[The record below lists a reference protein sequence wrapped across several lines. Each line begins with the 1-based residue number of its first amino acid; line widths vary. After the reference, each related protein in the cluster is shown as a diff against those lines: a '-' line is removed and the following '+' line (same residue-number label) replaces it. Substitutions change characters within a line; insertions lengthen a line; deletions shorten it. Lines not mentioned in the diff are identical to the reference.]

1 MEEFDE
7 ADVLWPDDARG
18 ADELAEQQHSRRG
31 SRQKASSPVE
41 IPSRPRAAHR
51 TIRDGGDDAKSSSGD
66 GDDDG
71 SGDHRVPPHIIVARR
86 KTTFSVCVGDGRTL
100 KGRELCHVRNSIL
113 RMTGFLER

>member
-1 MEEFDE
+1 MDEFDE

-18 ADELAEQQHSRRG
+18 ADEIAEQRHGRRAA
-31 SRQKASSPVE
+31 RQKASSPVE

-51 TIRDGGDDAKSSSGD
+51 TIRDGSDNDDCSSGD
-66 GDDDG
+66 GGDDG

-86 KTTFSVCVGDGRTL
+86 KTAFSVCVGNGRTL

>member
-1 MEEFDE
+1 MEEFEE

-18 ADELAEQQHSRRG
+18 ADELSEQRYARRG
-31 SRQKASSPVE
+31 ARQKASSPVE

-51 TIRDGGDDAKSSSGD
+51 TIGDGRDDANSSSGD

>member
-1 MEEFDE
+1 MEEFEE

-18 ADELAEQQHSRRG
+18 ADELSEQRYARRG
-31 SRQKASSPVE
+31 ARQKASSPVE

-51 TIRDGGDDAKSSSGD
+51 TIGDGRDDANSSSGD
-66 GDDDG
+66 
-71 SGDHRVPPHIIVARR
+71 VPPHIIVARR

>member
-1 MEEFDE
+1 MDEFDE

-18 ADELAEQQHSRRG
+18 ADEIAEQRHGRRAA
-31 SRQKASSPVE
+31 RQKASSPVE

-51 TIRDGGDDAKSSSGD
+51 TIRD
-66 GDDDG
+66 
-71 SGDHRVPPHIIVARR
+71 VPPHIIVARR
-86 KTTFSVCVGDGRTL
+86 KTAFSVCVGNGRTL